1 MNSITKPTEKSE
13 DLSPTSDLPKNL
25 PDHTQLPDK
34 DHDFVKNFTEPPQGD
49 LLTHSITPI
58 LQQIHPDDQYCLGRD
73 SGIYWRLTEPPEA
86 PEKGSVA
93 PDWFYIPNVPQKLDG
108 KLRRSYV
115 LWKELVIP
123 LIVLEFVSGNGSEER
138 DKTEGKGKFWV
149 YEQAIRVP
157 FYGIY
162 EVQKGRVEVYNLVN
176 GYYQKMIPN
185 EHKRYPIKPLGVE
198 LGIWKGRYQSQVWPW
213 LRWWDAQ
220 GNLLLTGDELAEQE
234 RQRAERECQ
243 RAEQEHQRAEQECQ
257 RAEQECQRAEQE
269 RQRAEQ
275 ERQRA
280 ERLAEQLKALGV
292 EPEL

>member
-1 MNSITKPTEKSE
+1 MNLITKPTEKSS
-13 DLSPTSDLPKNL
+13 DLSPTSDLPKSL

-34 DHDFVKNFTEPPQGD
+34 DDNFVKNFQEPPEGD

-58 LQQIHPDDQYCLGRD
+58 LQQIHPDHQYCVGRD
-73 SGIYWRLTEPPEA
+73 SGIYWRLTELPEL

-93 PDWFYIPNVPQKLDG
+93 PDWFYVPNVPQKLDG
-108 KLRRSYV
+108 QLRRSYV
-115 LWKELVIP
+115 LWKEFVAP
-123 LIVLEFVSGNGSEER
+123 LIVLEFVSGNGLEER
-138 DKTEGKGKFWV
+138 DKTWGKGKFWV

-162 EVQKGRVEVYNLVN
+162 EVQKGTVEIYNLVN
-176 GYYQKMIPN
+176 GYYQQMVAN
-185 EHKRYPIKPLGVE
+185 ERNHYPIEPLGVE
-198 LGIWKGRYQSQVWPW
+198 LGIWEGEYQSQVWPW

-220 GNLLLTGDELAEQE
+220 GNLLLTGDERAGQE
-234 RQRAERECQ
+234 R
-243 RAEQEHQRAEQECQ
+243 
-257 RAEQECQRAEQE
+257 QRAEQE